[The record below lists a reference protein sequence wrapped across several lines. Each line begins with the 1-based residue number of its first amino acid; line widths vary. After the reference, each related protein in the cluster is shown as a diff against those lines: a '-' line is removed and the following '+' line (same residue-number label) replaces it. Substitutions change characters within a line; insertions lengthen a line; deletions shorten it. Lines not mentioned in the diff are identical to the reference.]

1 MGSRIV
7 GPFDSTDNLPQI
19 IIPRLPVTNF
29 MPAGGEDF
37 EAHAYVALPAI
48 GAQAVVV
55 SVLIPEGR
63 MAMVK
68 RIANAFVGSGFTEGQ
83 GGVVWQILLDGTNA
97 LVPVVAPFFDNIV
110 ASLGS
115 VSNPSTIDGI
125 RVKEGNLLQLIVKN
139 VSIVVSGQLVG
150 GRLGGYFYDI
160 ALDPPDATF

>member
-1 MGSRIV
+1 MS
-7 GPFDSTDNLPQI
+7 DLYTADTLPQI

-37 EAHAYVALPAI
+37 EAAAYVALPAI
-48 GAQAVVV
+48 GASAVVV
-55 SVLIPEGR
+55 SVPIPEGR
-63 MAMVK
+63 MAMLK
-68 RIANAFVGSGFTEGQ
+68 RLANVFVGGGFQEGQ
-83 GGVVWQILLDGTNA
+83 GGVVWQLLLDGTNPNN
-97 LVPVVAPFFDNIV
+97 PVVAPFFDNIV

-115 VSNPSTIDGI
+115 VAAPSTIDGI

-139 VSIVVSGQLVG
+139 VSVVVSGQFVG

>member
-1 MGSRIV
+1 MGDLYEV
-7 GPFDSTDNLPQI
+7 GTLPQI

-37 EAHAYVALPAI
+37 EPANYVALPAI
-48 GAQAVVV
+48 GASAVVV

-68 RIANAFVGSGFTEGQ
+68 RIANVFVGGGFQEGQ
-83 GGVVWQILLDGTNA
+83 GGVVWQILLDGTNP
-97 LVPVVAPFFDNIV
+97 VNPVVAPFFDNIV
-110 ASLGS
+110 ASLGT
-115 VSNPSTIDGI
+115 VAAPSAIDGI
-125 RVKEGNLLQLIVKN
+125 RAKEGNLLQLIVKN
-139 VSIVVSGQLVG
+139 VSIVVSGQFIG

>member
-1 MGSRIV
+1 MV
-7 GPFDSTDNLPQI
+7 DLLTTDTLPQI

-37 EAHAYVALPAI
+37 EAHAYVPLPAV
-48 GAQAVVV
+48 GASTIVV
-55 SVLIPEGR
+55 SLGIPEGR

-68 RIANAFVGSGFTEGQ
+68 RIANVFVGGGFQEGQ
-83 GGVVWQILLDGTNA
+83 GGVTWQILLDGTNPNN
-97 LVPVVAPFFDNIV
+97 PVVAPFFDNIL

-139 VSIVVSGQLVG
+139 VSIVLAGQVIG
-150 GRLGGYFYDI
+150 GRLGGYFYPI
-160 ALDPPDATF
+160 ELDPQDAGF

>member
-1 MGSRIV
+1 MAD
-7 GPFDSTDNLPQI
+7 PFSALGVLPQI
-19 IIPRLPVTNF
+19 VVPQLPVTNF

-37 EAHAYVALPAI
+37 EAHAYVLLPAI

-55 SVLIPEGR
+55 SLSIPEGR

-68 RIANAFVGSGFTEGQ
+68 RIANVFVGGGFTEGQ
-83 GGVVWQILLDGTNA
+83 GGVVWQILLDGTNPIN
-97 LVPVVAPFFDNIV
+97 PVVAPFFDNIV

-115 VSNPSTIDGI
+115 VNSPSKIDGI

-160 ALDPPDATF
+160 GLDPPDATF